1 MARLE
6 KSLTDYYATFSTND
20 SDVGRKDGNKA
31 DKNQIKTDKENKITT
46 SNVKDKK
53 KKINEKNNSIIK
65 HDFQDKFTSLSEYL
79 VTRLDS
85 LHWSEVHKGKNLFLW
100 NIYYYLLSVLF
111 YSDQFSN

>member
-20 SDVGRKDGNKA
+20 SDVGRKDWNKA
-31 DKNQIKTDKENKITT
+31 DNNQIKIDKENKITT
-46 SNVKDKK
+46 SNVKEK
-53 KKINEKNNSIIK
+53 KKINDKNNSIIK

-85 LHWSEVHKGKNLFLW
+85 LHWSEVHKGKNILLW
-100 NIYYYLLSVLF
+100 NVYY
-111 YSDQFSN
+111 